1 MTSRVHSQHSIFG
14 DIYAISDQIKLGVP
28 TTHLDWANSAVDG
41 FGNPICKFVRLPRN
55 NNKDVSM
62 LVSRF
67 LFLLIFKSEH
77 SCLGSEN
84 WVRILS
90 GGLLPREFTANTAF
104 SGTSMPS
111 RIKSS
116 WEFQPHT
123 LYVCAYV
130 YVYIQFSRSLSGGQL
145 PFVYFASRSF
155 LEPCRNMRQSKFLLN
170 GVCFGTAYQTKKTG
184 MV

>member
-1 MTSRVHSQHSIFG
+1 MPIRVPSGSERAPLQHMCVFERFC
-14 DIYAISDQIKLGVP
+14 LN
-28 TTHLDWANSAVDG
+28 WANSAVDG
-41 FGNPICKFVRLPRN
+41 FGNPICKFVRLPWN

-67 LFLLIFKSEH
+67 LFLLILRSEH

-84 WVRILS
+84 WGRILS
-90 GGLLPREFTANTAF
+90 ASLLPREFTANTAF

-123 LYVCAYV
+123 LYVCMYV
-130 YVYIQFSRSLSGGQL
+130 CMYVVDYFCSRHLLQIFCWAQFSPS
-145 PFVYFASRSF
+145 VACY
-155 LEPCRNMRQSKFLLN
+155 CRNHGAIEITTM
-170 GVCFGTAYQTKKTG
+170 
-184 MV
+184 

>member
-1 MTSRVHSQHSIFG
+1 MPIRVPSGSERAPLQHMCVFERFC
-14 DIYAISDQIKLGVP
+14 LN
-28 TTHLDWANSAVDG
+28 WANSAVDG
-41 FGNPICKFVRLPRN
+41 FGNPICKFVRLPWN

-67 LFLLIFKSEH
+67 LFLLIFRSEH

-84 WVRILS
+84 WGRILS
-90 GGLLPREFTANTAF
+90 ASLLPREFTANTAF

-123 LYVCAYV
+123 LIGQ
-130 YVYIQFSRSLSGGQL
+130 IQPLMDL
-145 PFVYFASRSF
+145 AIPFVNLFGYPGTTTKMC
-155 LEPCRNMRQSKFLLN
+155 PCLFP
-170 GVCFGTAYQTKKTG
+170 GFFFC
-184 MV
+184 

>member
-1 MTSRVHSQHSIFG
+1 MPIRMPSGSERAPLQHMCVFERFC
-14 DIYAISDQIKLGVP
+14 LN
-28 TTHLDWANSAVDG
+28 WANSAVDG
-41 FGNPICKFVRLPRN
+41 FGNPICKFVRLPWN

-123 LYVCAYV
+123 LYVCMYVCAYV
-130 YVYIQFSRSLSGGQL
+130 HICMYVYKSCTRSVVENCPSYTSPADHFSNHA
-145 PFVYFASRSF
+145 V
-155 LEPCRNMRQSKFLLN
+155 
-170 GVCFGTAYQTKKTG
+170 V
-184 MV
+184 

>member
-1 MTSRVHSQHSIFG
+1 MQMPTTTETASSNSIFELCLN
-14 DIYAISDQIKLGVP
+14 DFVQIGQIQP
-28 TTHLDWANSAVDG
+28 FMD
-41 FGNPICKFVRLPRN
+41 FGNPICKFVRLSRN

-62 LVSRF
+62 LVCRF

-123 LYVCAYV
+123 LIGQ
-130 YVYIQFSRSLSGGQL
+130 IQPLMDL
-145 PFVYFASRSF
+145 AIPFVNLFGYPGTTTKMC
-155 LEPCRNMRQSKFLLN
+155 PCLFP
-170 GVCFGTAYQTKKTG
+170 GFFFC
-184 MV
+184 